1 MRIPAVVF
9 GLLVLVLTGCSPK
22 EPIKL
27 GFIGGLT
34 GRVADLGEAGRDGTL
49 FAIEEVNAAG
59 GVNGRNIELLIRDD
73 QQDAKVAAQTTQTL
87 LDAGVDAIIGPM
99 TSAMGEAVL
108 PLLARAGRVM
118 VSPTITA
125 SQLAGKDDLLF
136 RVAPPVSESTQRSA
150 VHAYNTGSRRI
161 AIVYDLSNLAFS
173 ADWAAHFRRAFS
185 AVGGS
190 VVAEASFT
198 SGQDASYA
206 EAVKKVADAKP
217 DALLFVS
224 NAVDTVRLT
233 QLSRNMHLTP
243 PVTTSSWA
251 ATESLIQLGGRTIEG
266 MTLTQFF
273 DRANVS
279 TRYQRFAEAFRKRF
293 RQEPG
298 FASVAAYD
306 STRAV
311 LSAMEKAPGQPLKQ
325 ALLEAGPY
333 QGLQNSWNFD
343 RFGDAQRQTHIAI
356 VQDGHFVVVD

>member
-1 MRIPAVVF
+1 MRIPAVIF
-9 GLLVLVLTGCSPK
+9 GLVVLILTGCT
-22 EPIKL
+22 ENQPIRL
-27 GFIGGLT
+27 GFLGGLT
-34 GRVADLGEAGRDGTL
+34 GRVADLGEAGRDGAL

-59 GVNGRNIELLIRDD
+59 GVNGRRIELLIQDD
-73 QQDAKVAAQTTQTL
+73 QQDAKIAAMAAQTL
-87 LDAGVDAIIGPM
+87 LDARVDAIIGPM
-99 TSAMGEAVL
+99 TSAMGEAISPV
-108 PLLARAGRVM
+108 LARADRVM
-118 VSPTITA
+118 VSPTITS

-150 VHAYNTGSRRI
+150 VHAYRTGSRRV
-161 AIVYDLSNLAFS
+161 AIVYDLNNLAYS

-198 SGQDASYA
+198 SGQDASYG
-206 EAVKKVADAKP
+206 EAVKKVAAAKP
-217 DALLFVS
+217 DALHFVA

-233 QLSRNMHLTP
+233 QLSRNMHLDQ
-243 PVTTSSWA
+243 PVTTSTWA
-251 ATESLIQLGGRTIEG
+251 ATESLIQLGGRTVEG

-279 TRYQRFAEAFRKRF
+279 PRYQGFADSFRKRF

-311 LSAMEKAPGQPLKQ
+311 LFAMEKSPQRPLKQ
-325 ALLEAGPY
+325 ALLESGPY
-333 QGLQNSWNFD
+333 QGLQTVWNFD

-356 VQDGHFVVVD
+356 VRDGHFVVTD

>member
-1 MRIPAVVF
+1 MRTPAIVLGIAV
-9 GLLVLVLTGCSPK
+9 LLVSGCTQK
-22 EPIKL
+22 EPIRL
-27 GFIGGLT
+27 GFLGGLT

-59 GVNGRNIELLIRDD
+59 GVNGRSVELLIQDD
-73 QQDAKVAAQTTQTL
+73 QQDAKTAAQATQTL
-87 LDAGVDAIIGPM
+87 LDARVDAIIGPM

-108 PLLARAGRVM
+108 PVLGRSDRVM

-125 SQLAGKDDLLF
+125 SKLAGKDDLLF

-150 VHAYNTGSRRI
+150 VHAYSTGSRQV

-185 AVGGS
+185 AAGGS

-198 SGQDASYA
+198 SGQDASYG
-206 EAVKKVADAKP
+206 EAVKRVAEAKP

-233 QLSRNMHLTP
+233 QLSRNMHLTQ
-243 PVTTSSWA
+243 PVTTSHWA
-251 ATESLIQLGGRTIEG
+251 ATESLIQLGGRTVEG
-266 MTLTQFF
+266 MTLAQYF

-279 TRYQRFAEAFRKRF
+279 PPYQRFAEAFRKRF

-325 ALLEAGPY
+325 ALLDSGPY
-333 QGLQNSWNFD
+333 QGLQTLWNFD
-343 RFGDAQRQTHIAI
+343 RFGDAQRQTLITI
-356 VQDGHFVVVD
+356 VRDGHFVVTD

>member
-1 MRIPAVVF
+1 MRIPELVF
-9 GLLVLVLTGCSPK
+9 GLVFLTLAGCTQK

-27 GFIGGLT
+27 GFLGGLT
-34 GRVADLGEAGRDGTL
+34 GRVADLGEAGRDGAL

-59 GVNGRNIELLIRDD
+59 GVNGRHIELLIQDD
-73 QQDAKVAAQTTQTL
+73 QQDAKIAAKAAQIL
-87 LDAGVDAIIGPM
+87 LDAGVQAVIGPM

-108 PLLARAGRVM
+108 PVLTRADRVLL
-118 VSPTITA
+118 SPTIT
-125 SQLAGKDDLLF
+125 SSLLAGKDDLMF
-136 RVAPPVSESTQRSA
+136 RVAPPVSESTQRIAAHTYS
-150 VHAYNTGSRRI
+150 TGSRRV
-161 AIVYDLSNLAFS
+161 AIVYDLSNLAYS
-173 ADWAAHFRRAFS
+173 ADWAAHFQRAFS
-185 AVGGS
+185 AIGGT

-198 SGQDASYA
+198 SGQDASYG

-217 DALLFVS
+217 DALHFIA

-233 QLSRNMHLTP
+233 QLSRNMRLAQ
-243 PVTTSSWA
+243 PVTTSTWA
-251 ATESLIQLGGRTIEG
+251 ATESLIQLGGRTVEG

-279 TRYQRFAEAFRKRF
+279 PRYQGFADAFRKRF

-311 LSAMEKAPGQPLKQ
+311 LSAMEKAPGGPLKQ

-333 QGLQNSWNFD
+333 QGLQTDWNFD
-343 RFGDAQRQTHIAI
+343 RFGDAQRRTHIA
-356 VQDGHFVVVD
+356 VVRDGHFVVAD